1 MFFISHRTSCI
12 EEDPNIDSQITEIE
26 EEDSDNDFKLPPPL
40 PPLSPLAGENDGSDQ
55 KASFQAGT
63 VQATFF
69 GRLAKQPYIFFNP
82 PPPKKKPLLVWS
94 PVNTA
99 KFEGGGALVTV
110 LTGFHYISNFDGP

>member
-63 VQATFF
+63 VQATF
-69 GRLAKQPYIFFNP
+69 LAALQNSHTFSLTPLP
-82 PPPKKKPLLVWS
+82 PPQKKNPC
-94 PVNTA
+94 
-99 KFEGGGALVTV
+99 
-110 LTGFHYISNFDGP
+110 